1 VPANDS
7 IRFDHNQA
15 IAPIGKPAANQ
26 DPEATIGIVEP
37 RSGPLALENNG
48 LLPKAEIFGGQSC
61 FGLEY
66 GGESN
71 DKAPDHR
78 KGL

>member
-1 VPANDS
+1 MPANDS

-15 IAPIGKPAANQ
+15 IAPIGKPPAYQ
-26 DPEATIGIVEP
+26 DLEATIGIMEP
-37 RSGPLALENNG
+37 RSGLPAFEYNE
-48 LLPKAEIFGGQSC
+48 LLPQAEIFGGQSC

-66 GGESN
+66 GGESK
-71 DKAPDHR
+71 DKAPNHR

>member
-1 VPANDS
+1 MPANDS

-15 IAPIGKPAANQ
+15 IVPIGKPAANQ
-26 DPEATIGIVEP
+26 DPEATIGIMEP
-37 RSGPLALENNG
+37 WSGLLAFKYNE

-66 GGESN
+66 GGESKE
-71 DKAPDHR
+71 KAPDHR